1 MITRKLHISEID
13 NASFIQERCRQYSYA
28 FRLMFKMFDESSDPE
43 FAERFMQR
51 FGLKDIDY
59 RSLQSQVKA
68 RKDSESTQKKK
79 IEERISEF
87 EDALANDSKL
97 TDFKRYKIHRKI
109 ARLRKSL
116 ENNLVFGGRN
126 LLTKITKEYNK
137 GDNKD
142 EAKLSKLIETFREKR
157 VMPFYCTGEAN
168 KKGNRFFDLSA
179 IAEGKVVYK
188 PQKGTKVNIAF
199 KLPKKFQD
207 EIVRLQGMAMSKEI
221 AVSVSLRTEWLYLM
235 FDEEKLNGFAIDE
248 VSRRYDVKLLKGK
261 GLPKDMEKEE
271 IKSIYREYYRKQEEV
286 KLAGKIE
293 KRCLVIDLN
302 PTNIGYSVLD
312 RTDDG
317 ECRVVSCG
325 LIDISSLCRRL
336 NSSSSSKV
344 QKWQNNKRRYEL
356 TMIVKRLFTLAKHY
370 RCSKFIIE
378 DLELGLSE
386 ETDYSTREFRRKVN
400 NLWNRSLLESVIT
413 RRCNETGIELIKVNP
428 AYTSFIGNMRH
439 PYADATNA
447 SIEIGRRG
455 LHRYTK
461 GAFYPSMDVGSL
473 STVEAEKF
481 GADASG
487 ETCSSWVELRKSL
500 QSRCQDKVDFEHRLR
515 TALEDLP
522 SESYSRFSM
531 FSYNSKVICITF
543 NKL

>member
-1 MITRKLHISEID
+1 MITRKLHITEID

-68 RKDSESTQKKK
+68 KKDAEATQKEK
-79 IEERISEF
+79 IEERISEL

-109 ARLRKSL
+109 AHLRKSL

-126 LLTKITKEYNK
+126 LLTKISKEYNK

-188 PQKGTKVNIAF
+188 QQKGTKVNIAF
-199 KLPKKFQD
+199 KLPKKFRD
-207 EIVRLQGMAMSKEI
+207 EIARLQGMAMDNEI
-221 AVSVSLRTEWLYLM
+221 AISISLDTEWVYLI
-235 FDEEKLNGFAIDE
+235 FDEEKLNGFAVDE
-248 VSRRYDVKLLKGK
+248 VSRRHDVKLLKEK

-293 KRCLVIDLN
+293 KRCLAIDLN

-317 ECRVVSCG
+317 DCRVVSCG

-336 NSSSSSKV
+336 KTSSSSKV

-370 RCSKFIIE
+370 KCSKFIME

-386 ETDYSTREFRRKVN
+386 ETDFGTREFRRKVN
-400 NLWNRSLLESVIT
+400 NLWNRSLLENIIT

-515 TALEDLP
+515 TALEAFP

>member
-51 FGLKDIDY
+51 FCMKDIDY

-68 RKDSESTQKKK
+68 RKDTESTQKKK
-79 IEERISEF
+79 IEERISEL

-116 ENNLVFGGRN
+116 GNNPVFGGRK
-126 LLTKITKEYNK
+126 LLADITKEYNK

-168 KKGNRFFDLSA
+168 RRGNRFFDLSA

-199 KLPKKFQD
+199 KLPKKFRD
-207 EIVRLQGMAMSKEI
+207 EIARLQEMAMSKEI
-221 AVSVSLRTEWLYLM
+221 AVSVSLDTEWLYLM
-235 FDEEKLNGFAIDE
+235 FDEERLNGFAVDE
-248 VSRRYDVKLLKGK
+248 ASRRYDVKLLKEK
-261 GLPKDMEKEE
+261 GLPKDREKEE
-271 IKSIYREYYRKQEEV
+271 IKYIYREYYRKQEEV

-293 KRCLVIDLN
+293 KRCLAIDLN

-317 ECRVVSCG
+317 DCRVVSCG

-413 RRCNETGIELIKVNP
+413 RRSNEAGIELIKTNP
-428 AYTSFIGNMRH
+428 VYTSFIGNMRH

-500 QSRCQDKVDFEHRLR
+500 QSLCRDRADFEHRLR
-515 TALEDLP
+515 TALKDLP

-531 FSYNSKVICITF
+531 FSYNSMVICITF

>member
-13 NASFIQERCRQYSYA
+13 NASFVQERCRQYSYA

-68 RKDSESTQKKK
+68 KKDAEATQKEK
-79 IEERISEF
+79 IEERISEL

-109 ARLRKSL
+109 AHLRKSL
-116 ENNLVFGGRN
+116 GNNPVFGGRK
-126 LLTKITKEYNK
+126 LLASITKEYNK
-137 GDNKD
+137 GNSKD
-142 EAKLSKLIETFREKR
+142 ETRLYELVNSFREKR
-157 VMPFYCTGEAN
+157 VMPFNCTGEAN
-168 KKGNRFFDLSA
+168 QRGNRFFDLSA

-199 KLPKKFQD
+199 KLPKKFRD
-207 EIVRLQGMAMSKEI
+207 EIARLQEMAMSKEI
-221 AVSVSLRTEWLYLM
+221 AVSVSLDTEWLYLM
-235 FDEEKLNGFAIDE
+235 FDEERLNGFAVDE

-261 GLPKDMEKEE
+261 SLPKDREKEE
-271 IKSIYREYYRKQEEV
+271 IKSIYREYYRKQEEA
-286 KLAGKIE
+286 KLEGKIE
-293 KRCLVIDLN
+293 KRCLAIDLN
-302 PTNIGYSVLD
+302 PTNVGYSVLD

-317 ECRVVSCG
+317 DCRVVSCG

-336 NSSSSSKV
+336 KSSSSSKV

-356 TMIVKRLFTLAKHY
+356 TMIVKRLFTLARHY
-370 RCSKFIIE
+370 RCSKFIME
-378 DLELGLSE
+378 DLELGLPE

-400 NLWNRSLLESVIT
+400 NLWNRSLLENIIT
-413 RRCNETGIELIKVNP
+413 RRCNETGIELIKTNP
-428 AYTSFIGNMRH
+428 VYTSFVGNMRH

-500 QSRCQDKVDFEHRLR
+500 QSLCRDRADFEHRLR
-515 TALEDLP
+515 TALKDLP
-522 SESYSRFSM
+522 PESYSRFSM